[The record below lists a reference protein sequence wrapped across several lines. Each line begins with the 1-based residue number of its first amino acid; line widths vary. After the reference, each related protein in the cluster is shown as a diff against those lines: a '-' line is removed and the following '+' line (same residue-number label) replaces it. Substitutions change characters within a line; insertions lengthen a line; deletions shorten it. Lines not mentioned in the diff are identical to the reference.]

1 MFPAIAN
8 RAIISAV
15 SRSVSVAEVLKA
27 VLPPARRKRIFS
39 LGLVRAKWVDVV
51 GKELAIRSEPASL
64 GDRLLTVRVS
74 DAAWGRMILKL
85 QGKIVSRINQMV
97 EPDLVRRI
105 QFIRDGKA
113 PWDSSSLPFIP
124 EEKASRRTEA
134 LPSAAVVEAAR
145 AIEDPELRSQLIR
158 IAGRYLAAQTDKRR

>member
-1 MFPAIAN
+1 
-8 RAIISAV
+8 
-15 SRSVSVAEVLKA
+15 LKA

-39 LGLVRAKWVDVV
+39 LGLVRVKWADLV
-51 GKELAIRSEPASL
+51 GGELAIRSEPASL

-85 QGKIVSRINQMV
+85 QKEIVSRVNRAV

-113 PWDSSSLPFIP
+113 PWESTDRPFVSK
-124 EEKASRRTEA
+124 EEMSQRVEA
-134 LPSAAVVEAAR
+134 KPSALIVEAAR
-145 AIEDPELRSQLIR
+145 AVEDPELRSQLIQT
-158 IAGRYLAAQTDKRR
+158 AARYLAVQTGKRS

>member
-1 MFPAIAN
+1 MT
-8 RAIISAV
+8 AV
-15 SRSVSVAEVLKA
+15 SRSVSVAALLKA

-39 LGLVRAKWVDVV
+39 LGLVRVKWVDLV
-51 GKELAIRSEPASL
+51 GRELAIRSEPSSL

-85 QGKIVSRINQMV
+85 QRQIVSRINQGV

-113 PWDSSSLPFIP
+113 PWDSSSPPSVP
-124 EEKASRRTEA
+124 EERSSRSAEA
-134 LPSAAVVEAAR
+134 VPSAPILEAAR
-145 AIEDPELRSQLIR
+145 AVEDPELRSQLIR
-158 IAGRYLAAQTDKRR
+158 TAGRYLAAQTDKRR

>member
-1 MFPAIAN
+1 M
-8 RAIISAV
+8 
-15 SRSVSVAEVLKA
+15 SRHKSIGEVLKA

-39 LGLVRAKWVDVV
+39 LGLVRVKWVDLV
-51 GKELAIRSEPASL
+51 GGELAIRSEPSSL

-85 QGKIVSRINQMV
+85 QKEIVSRINQAV

-113 PWDSSSLPFIP
+113 PWDSSGPPLIP
-124 EEKASRRTEA
+124 DEETSQRVEA
-134 LPSAAVVEAAR
+134 EPSTLILEAAR
-145 AIEDPELRSQLIR
+145 AIEDPELRSQVTR
-158 IAGRYLAAQTDKRR
+158 TAARYLAVQTGKRS